1 LKEMPA
7 TWDKTEYIIADPG
20 KAIVLSRQKDN
31 LSYIVGING
40 TNAAEPISID
50 LKKYGKG
57 FSKFRII
64 SEGKDPL
71 MDFKVET
78 YPLTSKWQYNLAPK
92 GGFIIQFIK

>member
-1 LKEMPA
+1 MPA

-20 KAIVLSRQKDN
+20 KVIVLSRQKDN

-40 TNAAEPISID
+40 TNAAEPISIN

-64 SEGKDPL
+64 SEGKDAL

-78 YPLTSKWQYNLAPK
+78 YPITSKWQYNLAPK